1 MAAIDDYVVAGF
13 SYPKALAL
21 TSLATP
27 GGGFPDAATTAANID
42 TLVVAGFSGTQAVA
56 IEAIFEG
63 GTDLN
68 ATVVQGLWAGTEAA
82 AIDANM

>member
-13 SYPKALAL
+13 SFPKAQTL
-21 TSLATP
+21 TSLTTATW
-27 GGGFPDAATTAANID
+27 PDAAVTAANVD
-42 TLVVAGFSGTQAVA
+42 ALVKAGFSLTQAQA

-68 ATVVQGLWAGTEAA
+68 ATVVQGLWAGTEAV